1 MTEITLFGAHLDK
14 ISYLTDEWGLRKGKV
29 LHGEWILLGTIS
41 ARSGMILEE
50 HIRVAGNGCEAI
62 VCNVRVVH
70 GGVVQVL

>member
-1 MTEITLFGAHLDK
+1 
-14 ISYLTDEWGLRKGKV
+14 
-29 LHGEWILLGTIS
+29 
-41 ARSGMILEE
+41 MILEE